1 MTLTN
6 KTYLVTGASGNVGR
20 AISRAFAQSG
30 ANLALVDMN
39 TDALNT
45 LITEIGG
52 DTNRFKP
59 FTADLG
65 NPEAIDTLLSQIDSS
80 FGTLDGLVH
89 TVGGFAMGD
98 PVHAGKLDV
107 FDRMMN
113 LNARIVYLLAGKIAS
128 YMIDKGVKGSISIM
142 LARSGA
148 KGAKN
153 QAAYTAS
160 KAAATRI
167 MESMAQE
174 LKDHGIRVNGVSPSI
189 IDTPQN
195 RSSMPNTDPKN
206 WVSPSDI
213 GDLMVFLATNEAM
226 TGANIEISA
235 WS

>member
-148 KGAKN
+148 KGAKK
-153 QAAYTAS
+153 S
-160 KAAATRI
+160 G
-167 MESMAQE
+167 
-174 LKDHGIRVNGVSPSI
+174 GIYRQQSRRHSYYG
-189 IDTPQN
+189 
-195 RSSMPNTDPKN
+195 KY
-206 WVSPSDI
+206 
-213 GDLMVFLATNEAM
+213 
-226 TGANIEISA
+226 GARTERPRHPCE
-235 WS
+235 WRFT